1 MGKEN
6 FSVLPIEICPSCQ
19 RLLDLSTRYPQCVI
33 LDMAKKDSL
42 KKGLEV
48 HPSDLILVTEY
59 NWTKFILP
67 RTSYL
72 VFKIF

>member
-6 FSVLPIEICPSCQ
+6 FSVFPIEICPNCQ
-19 RLLDLSTRYPQCVI
+19 RLLDLSTRYSQCVI

-48 HPSDLILVTEY
+48 HPSD
-59 NWTKFILP
+59 
-67 RTSYL
+67 
-72 VFKIF
+72 